1 MRTPEE
7 VRLLTRKFEKDMK
20 KRSRGFRFLLTLDQM
35 FNVLLWNGSQDETIS
50 SHVGRRITEG
60 KANWFDRVVCCALK
74 KMENNHC
81 KESLGE

>member
-7 VRLLTRKFEKDMK
+7 VKLLICKFENDVK
-20 KRSRGFRFLLTLDQM
+20 KRSRGFRFLLVLDQM
-35 FNVLLWNGSQDETIS
+35 FNVLLWNGSHDETIS
-50 SHVGRRITEG
+50 SHVGRRIAEG
-60 KANWFDRVVCCALK
+60 KANWFDKIVCCALK